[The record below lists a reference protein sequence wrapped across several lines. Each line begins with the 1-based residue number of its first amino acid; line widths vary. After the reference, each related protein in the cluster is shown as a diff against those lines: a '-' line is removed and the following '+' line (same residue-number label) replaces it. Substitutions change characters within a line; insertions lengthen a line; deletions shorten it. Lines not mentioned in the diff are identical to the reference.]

1 VLRPAE
7 TAQTL
12 GRRHRRRELRLAGH
26 DWPTFAASFSPDGTR
41 LITASEDATVRIWDL
56 SSGETAVL
64 LEDHGWP
71 VTGAVFSPSGARV
84 ANASVDGTARVWDA
98 ASGDH
103 LLSLFHPANVMS
115 VAYSAG
121 IG

>member
-1 VLRPAE
+1 V
-7 TAQTL
+7 
-12 GRRHRRRELRLAGH
+12 G
-26 DWPTFAASFSPDGTR
+26 
-41 LITASEDATVRIWDL
+41 IWAL
-56 SSGETAVL
+56 SSGETAVP
-64 LEDHGWP
+64 LEYHGWP

-84 ANASVDGTARVWDA
+84 TNASVDGAASVDGTARVWDA